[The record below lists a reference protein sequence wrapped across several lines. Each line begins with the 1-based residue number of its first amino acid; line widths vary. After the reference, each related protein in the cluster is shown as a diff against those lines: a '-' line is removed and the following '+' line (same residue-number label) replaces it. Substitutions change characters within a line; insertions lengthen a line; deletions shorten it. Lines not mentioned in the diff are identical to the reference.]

1 MEFALLCFQGV
12 GHFPAV
18 VSMIDCV
25 VEKEV
30 GLRIACG
37 GFRDEMPP
45 RLTQSG
51 NLRVCPRDQAVTGY
65 SNNHSSIHI
74 FSQFAV
80 SIESVFPLYLC
91 NKQQY
96 LRRQIYSL

>member
-37 GFRDEMPP
+37 GFRDVMPP

-51 NLRVCPRDQAVTGY
+51 NLCVCLRDQAATAY

-74 FSQFAV
+74 LSQFPA
-80 SIESVFPLYLC
+80 SIESL
-91 NKQQY
+91 
-96 LRRQIYSL
+96 ISLDFLP